1 MQPTTSLKAHW
12 MHFSLLAIF
21 LAGCSSPTPV
31 VTTQP
36 AVSTETPSPTP
47 LPPTATA
54 TPLPPSPTSS
64 PTATF
69 TASPTVTQTSVP
81 PSLVVDQNVT
91 CLNGPGEIYG
101 VRAYL
106 SANTTPRLY
115 GSTAERD
122 WFAVQ
127 APDIQ
132 ADCWVSTNFV
142 TLQGEVN
149 LLPVLTPP
157 PLPPPPPTATPYQTG
172 LKYFLIA
179 PGAGGPFGCGD
190 GLVYFLA
197 GIKNQGSVEE
207 NIIDALNALLKLQ
220 VKDVDGYYNALYN
233 ARAKAKIVY
242 FNAASGH
249 AEIHLSGTIP
259 KPKDVCESKRIHAQ
273 IWETVRQFSRVK
285 SIEIWIGGLL
295 LGDWLA
301 VGDG

>member
-1 MQPTTSLKAHW
+1 MLQTKPQRTRWIHLI
-12 MHFSLLAIF
+12 LLAIF
-21 LAGCSSPTPV
+21 LAGCRSGVPTTPTEMAPVTDAVSPTPI
-31 VTTQP
+31 
-36 AVSTETPSPTP
+36 
-47 LPPTATA
+47 PPTATA
-54 TPLPPSPTSS
+54 TPVPPSPTSTLTPS
-64 PTATF
+64 P
-69 TASPTVTQTSVP
+69 TASPTATQTSVP
-81 PSLVVDQNVT
+81 PSLVVDQNVV
-91 CLNGPGEIYG
+91 CLKGPGEIYG

-106 SANTTPRLY
+106 SANTIPRLY

-132 ADCWVSTNFV
+132 ADCWVSANFI

-157 PLPPPPPTATPYQTG
+157 PLPPPPPTATPVVSG

-190 GLVYFLA
+190 GLVYFYA

-207 NIIDALNALLKLQ
+207 NIIDALNALLRLQ
-220 VKDVDGYYNALYN
+220 VKDLDGYYNALYN
-233 ARAKAKIVY
+233 ARAKVKIVY
-242 FNAASGH
+242 FDAGSGH